1 MNQYPYGQSGWQAP
15 QQYQAPPEPQQSWR
29 ALPFQFTGN
38 TSEYFRIWIVNTLL
52 SIVTLGIYSAWAKV
66 RRKQYFYR
74 HTWVEGTS
82 FDYLADPIK
91 ILKGRLVIG
100 AIIAV
105 LAVSQQ
111 YSPVLYVGLL
121 VLLVFAS
128 PWLVVKALAFNARNS
143 AFRNIRFAFA
153 GRTGE
158 AYSTYLKMLGI
169 YLITCGL
176 GYPYMQWK
184 LTQFVV
190 TRHYYGDQEFSW
202 RTRSNDYFMVYLKAL
217 GMVLP
222 AYVLFVGFGV
232 ISALSA
238 KQSSGFE
245 PPPPWLLFTA
255 MGVVYAYLLI
265 PAAFV
270 RARIG
275 NLVYGGIQIE
285 NHVFSSN
292 QRARELIK
300 LYAVNAVAILF
311 SLGLMIPWAQIRLA
325 KYRAEHLTLHALGPL
340 FAENLGLD
348 QGRSALG
355 DAAND
360 LGDLDL
366 DLGLG

>member
-1 MNQYPYGQSGWQAP
+1 MNQYPHAPSGWQAP
-15 QQYQAPPEPQQSWR
+15 QQYQAPPQPQEPWR
-29 ALPFQFTGN
+29 ALPVQFTGN

-74 HTWVEGTS
+74 HTWIDGTS

-91 ILKGRLVIG
+91 VLKGRLVIG
-100 AIIAV
+100 AIIAA
-105 LAVSQQ
+105 LGVSQQ
-111 YSPVLYVGLL
+111 YSPILYIALLL
-121 VLLVFAS
+121 VLVLAS
-128 PWLVVKALAFNARNS
+128 PWLIVKALAFNARNS

-158 AYSTYLKMLGI
+158 AYATYLKMMGI

-202 RTRSNDYFMVYLKAL
+202 RTNSTEYFMVYLKAL

-222 AYVLFVGFGV
+222 AYLLFVVFGV
-232 ISALSA
+232 MSAMQA
-238 KQSSGFE
+238 KEPGFE
-245 PPPPWLLFTA
+245 PPPPWLLVSVF
-255 MGVVYAYLLI
+255 GVVYAYLLI
-265 PAAFV
+265 PAAFI
-270 RARIG
+270 RARVG
-275 NLVYGGIQIE
+275 NLVYGGIQIGR
-285 NHVFSSN
+285 HVFSSN
-292 QRARELIK
+292 QRARDLIK
-300 LYAVNAVAILF
+300 LYAVNALAILF
-311 SLGLMIPWAQIRLA
+311 TLGLMIPWAQIRLA
-325 KYRAEHLTLHALGPL
+325 KYRADHLTLHAQGPL

-366 DLGLG
+366 DLGI

>member
-1 MNQYPYGQSGWQAP
+1 MNQYPYAPSGWHAP
-15 QQYQAPPEPQQSWR
+15 QQYQAPPQPQEPWR
-29 ALPFQFTGN
+29 ALPVQFTGN

-74 HTWVEGTS
+74 HTWIDGTS

-91 ILKGRLVIG
+91 VLKGRLVIG
-100 AIIAV
+100 AIIAA
-105 LAVSQQ
+105 LGVSQQ
-111 YSPVLYVGLL
+111 YSPVLYVVLLLLL
-121 VLLVFAS
+121 VLAS
-128 PWLVVKALAFNARNS
+128 PWLVVKALSFNARNS

-158 AYSTYLKMLGI
+158 AYATYLKMMGI
-169 YLITCGL
+169 YIITCGL

-202 RTRSNDYFMVYLKAL
+202 RTNSTEYFMVYLKAL

-222 AYVLFVGFGV
+222 AYLLFV
-232 ISALSA
+232 ALGMVAAMQA
-238 KQSSGFE
+238 KEPGSGPIFS
-245 PPPPWLLFTA
+245 PALVLLF
-255 MGVVYAYLLI
+255 VIVYAYLLI
-265 PAAFV
+265 PAAFI
-270 RARIG
+270 RARVG
-275 NLVYGGIQIE
+275 NLVYGGIQIGR
-285 NHVFSSN
+285 HVFSSN

-300 LYAVNAVAILF
+300 LYAVNALAILF
-311 SLGLMIPWAQIRLA
+311 TLGLMIPWAQIRLA
-325 KYRAEHLTLHALGPL
+325 KYRADHLTLHAQGPL

-366 DLGLG
+366 DLGM